1 MIIPLHIIEIDNG
14 RQLMVEA
21 KVNGKAAMMM
31 VDTGSSHTLLDR
43 WVLKDYIVDPQ
54 TEKVFGDAVGIGGR
68 DLQQEA
74 VTIDTF
80 SLGDAELTGME
91 MMVVDLSHLRDF
103 NKRMNLPDFVGIIG
117 GNVLRRM
124 KATINYGR
132 LTMTVRKVK

>member
-1 MIIPLHIIEIDNG
+1 MIIPLHIIEIDDGCQFIVKAIING
-14 RQLMVEA
+14 FT
-21 KVNGKAAMMM
+21 AMMI

-74 VTIDTF
+74 VTIDSF

-91 MMVVDLSHLRDF
+91 MMVVDLSNLRDF

-117 GNVLRRM
+117 GNVLRSM